1 MKNYP
6 KHIKST
12 LHSVIRGMAK
22 HAEDFCRR
30 PGKDFTRDR
39 KLSFEKLLTL
49 LVKMGGRHS
58 QRDEMPD
65 CLDFKKSPASVSA
78 PVRQRSKLLPEAL
91 EYLLREFTNRCHNPK
106 LYHSFLLEAT
116 LRSMPLTK

>member
-49 LVKMGGRHS
+49 LVKMGGDTPSGMKCRI
-58 QRDEMPD
+58 
-65 CLDFKKSPASVSA
+65 
-78 PVRQRSKLLPEAL
+78 AL
-91 EYLLREFTNRCHNPK
+91 
-106 LYHSFLLEAT
+106 T
-116 LRSMPLTK
+116 LRNHRHLCLPLSGREVNYCRKLWNICFENLRTGVTIQSYTTHSCWKPPCGQCH

>member
-12 LHSVIRGMAK
+12 LHSVIRDMAK
-22 HAEDFCRR
+22 HSEDFCRR

-49 LVKMGGRHS
+49 LVKMGGHS
-58 QRDEMPD
+58 LRDEMLD
-65 CLDFKKSPASVSA
+65 CLDFKKSPAWSISEK
-78 PVRQRSKLLPEAL
+78 RMAL
-91 EYLLREFTNRCHNPK
+91 FNSLAGSCGYYVQSSFTKR
-106 LYHSFLLEAT
+106 
-116 LRSMPLTK
+116 